1 VFLVVLSS
9 LVINTIIQKGPIVFL
24 SLAEQKWGQVD
35 SKVFAYGKAK
45 YEGGTKNLF
54 LNMSRVDEVLGTE

>member
-1 VFLVVLSS
+1 

-35 SKVFAYGKAK
+35 SKVFPYGRAK
-45 YEGGTKNLF
+45 YEGGTKTLY
-54 LNMSRVDEVLGTE
+54 LNMSRVDELLGTE